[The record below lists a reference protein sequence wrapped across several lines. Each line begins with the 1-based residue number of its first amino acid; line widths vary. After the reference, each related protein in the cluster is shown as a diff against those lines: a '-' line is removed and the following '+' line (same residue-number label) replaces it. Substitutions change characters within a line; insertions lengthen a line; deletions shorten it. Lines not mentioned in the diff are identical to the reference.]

1 MKGQHGYIDPEAV
14 KVYSPECLALEVAG
28 IDHKS

>member
-1 MKGQHGYIDPEAV
+1 MEGQHGYIAPEAV
-14 KVYSPECLALEVAG
+14 KVYSRQCLPVEVVS